1 MYQNEK
7 DKSYDH
13 KDSNVNSLF
22 QIFKF
27 YKRSIDSSLS
37 RQSSKGNIPSMNS
50 TTQKT
55 FIKQHNIYMTH
66 ENHNSLNE
74 KSYGKDTP
82 NNSTTKNTTNHK
94 NSTNSRIGVSSI

>member
-1 MYQNEK
+1 
-7 DKSYDH
+7 
-13 KDSNVNSLF
+13 
-22 QIFKF
+22 
-27 YKRSIDSSLS
+27 
-37 RQSSKGNIPSMNS
+37 
-50 TTQKT
+50 
-55 FIKQHNIYMTH
+55 MTH